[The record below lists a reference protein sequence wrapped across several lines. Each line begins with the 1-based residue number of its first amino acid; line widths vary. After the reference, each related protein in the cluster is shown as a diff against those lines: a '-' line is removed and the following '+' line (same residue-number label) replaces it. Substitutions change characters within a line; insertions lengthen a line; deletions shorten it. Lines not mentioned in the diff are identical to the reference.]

1 MLKRVNSYLSA
12 LSWLSSLK
20 ELDWN
25 AGYEIKVSKI
35 EKKRSLD
42 QNRLYWLY
50 LTCISQETGN
60 DKNDLHEFFKRKYC
74 FWNEINMFNESLITI
89 KSTTT
94 LTTKQFTEYLEKI
107 VIFASQELG
116 ITLPNPDDLK
126 FKEFEEYYS
135 QYL

>member
-1 MLKRVNSYLSA
+1 MIKKVNSYLSA

-25 AGYEIKVSKI
+25 IGYEIKVAKI
-35 EKKRSLD
+35 ENKRTLAS
-42 QNRLYWLY
+42 NRLYWLY

-60 DKNDLHEFFKRKYC
+60 DKNDLHEFFKHKYC
-74 FWNEINMFNESLITI
+74 YWNEINMFNESLITI

-94 LTTKQFTEYLEKI
+94 LTTKQFTEYIEKI
-107 VIFASQELG
+107 IIFACTELG
-116 ITLPNPDDLK
+116 ITLPNPDDIK
-126 FKEFEEYYS
+126 FIQFEEYYL